1 MTNNTV
7 NKTATA
13 NTITPSPPITATITN
28 NNILQQKTKTKRR
41 IIGIKKHN
49 NS

>member
-28 NNILQQKTKTKRR
+28 NILQQKTRTERR